1 MPIAVSPRSSAR
13 ATISRGCEPPRRK
26 EKLVVTA
33 SSAYAIIYILTRTN
47 SGKQAVHVPTRRRG
61 FAAVKAFTVEP
72 EAMAF
77 AVFDKI
83 VIAGKAPFL
92 SLSRLRGRERWGI
105 APPFLGDPF
114 RTLRAGD
121 VVSHPAPAQTPR
133 RAFADERGDFG
144 RFALPQQQH
153 RTRFVVRN

>member
-1 MPIAVSPRSSAR
+1 MH
-13 ATISRGCEPPRRK
+13 EP
-26 EKLVVTA
+26 A
-33 SSAYAIIYILTRTN
+33 
-47 SGKQAVHVPTRRRG
+47 RRRG

-72 EAMAF
+72 ETMAF
-77 AVFDKI
+77 AVLDEI

-92 SLSRLRGRERWGI
+92 SLPRLRGRERWGI

-133 RAFADERGDFG
+133 RAFGDERGDFG
-144 RFALPQQQH
+144 RFGLRQKQQ
-153 RTRFVVRN
+153 RTRFVVRKRPVAIF